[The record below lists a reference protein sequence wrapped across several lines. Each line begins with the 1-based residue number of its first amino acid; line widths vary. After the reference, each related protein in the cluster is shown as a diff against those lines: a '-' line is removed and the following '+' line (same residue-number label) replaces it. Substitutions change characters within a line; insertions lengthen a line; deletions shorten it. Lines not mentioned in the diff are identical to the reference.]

1 MRGLFHLVECDRA
14 VTQRTISCWVNIFY
28 ILLGVLGKSHP
39 KIRKLVDRKNCPLGS
54 QPSTLQSYRHL
65 ECVCVCLL
73 GLTVASSST
82 QSSGKGVRGHQVG
95 RISSNSWP
103 SRIRF
108 FSTNQLVAFLLKA
121 VVMKMLM
128 KAAHNREI
136 NLTSHC
142 TWSKLPL
149 QKCIRSNT
157 YRSDPLM
164 FPTKSLCTF

>member
-1 MRGLFHLVECDRA
+1 MVECDRA

-108 FSTNQLVAFLLKA
+108 FLDEPTRSVSIESCRDENVDEGSSQPRDQPHK
-121 VVMKMLM
+121 
-128 KAAHNREI
+128 
-136 NLTSHC
+136 
-142 TWSKLPL
+142 PL
-149 QKCIRSNT
+149 H
-157 YRSDPLM
+157 M
-164 FPTKSLCTF
+164 V